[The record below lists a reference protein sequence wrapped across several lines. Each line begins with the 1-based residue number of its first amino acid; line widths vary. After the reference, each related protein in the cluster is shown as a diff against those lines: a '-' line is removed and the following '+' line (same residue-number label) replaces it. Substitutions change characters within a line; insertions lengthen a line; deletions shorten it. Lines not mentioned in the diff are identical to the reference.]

1 MIFVNNNIKS
11 EKNIKD
17 SLQSNWRLFFI
28 RVKVRKDN
36 EWLKNCDRLEETKE
50 TCNVVLDWILE
61 EERDVNGENGNL
73 NKVYSYMIALYQC

>member
-1 MIFVNNNIKS
+1 MIFANNIKS

-28 RVKVRKDN
+28 RVKVRKDK

-73 NKVYSYMIALYQC
+73 NKVCSYMIALYQC